1 MKMRFSPVLL
11 LAATVG
17 TFALAATVYQWVD
30 ENGVIQYSDVL
41 PPGKAARSLEV
52 TPPSP
57 APPPA
62 ADWGKVEEEFAQR
75 QRERNRQLDKE
86 LHGRAL
92 DAELEAIARGKGTP
106 VPGETQALRGLQARA
121 LLALIMTDQALDP
134 ACTDHKVVDTQVL
147 DRNVDTLTVR
157 ERWAVNRCG
166 TTVAYVVAFRSP
178 RPFNYRVF
186 GLDEESTVTIGLEN
200 PPGKR

>member
-1 MKMRFSPVLL
+1 MKMRLSPVLFL
-11 LAATVG
+11 VATVG

-30 ENGVIQYSDVL
+30 ENGVVQYSDVL

-52 TPPSP
+52 SPPSP
-57 APPPA
+57 APPPG
-62 ADWGKVEEEFAQR
+62 ADWGKVEEAFAQR
-75 QRERNRQLDKE
+75 QRERNRQLDRE

-92 DAELEAIARGKGTP
+92 DAELEAAASGKGTP

-121 LLALIMTDQALDP
+121 LFALIMTDQAFDP

-147 DRNVDTLTVR
+147 DRNVDALTVR

-166 TTVAYVVAFRSP
+166 TTVAYVVVFRSP
-178 RPFNYRVF
+178 RPLNYPMF
-186 GLDEESTVTIGLEN
+186 GLDEESSFTIGPETR
-200 PPGKR
+200 PQR